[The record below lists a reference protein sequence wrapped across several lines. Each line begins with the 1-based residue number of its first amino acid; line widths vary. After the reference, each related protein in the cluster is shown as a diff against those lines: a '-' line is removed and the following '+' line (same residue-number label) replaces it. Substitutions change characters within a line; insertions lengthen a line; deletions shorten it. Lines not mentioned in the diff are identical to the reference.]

1 MSRGVEMVS
10 RNFSQL
16 ESAYS
21 RMLQVSDDDREYLNL
36 EELKPHHLTELS
48 NQNRHTLQLNINQ
61 TEAPSLMTERAQQQS
76 QPSEFSVGQSGQ
88 IYYDLNAQ
96 PNSE

>member
-16 ESAYS
+16 ESTYS

-48 NQNRHTLQLNINQ
+48 NQNRHTLQLNANQ
-61 TEAPSLMTERAQQQS
+61 TDTPSQTERAQQQ
-76 QPSEFSVGQSGQ
+76 QAEFSVGQSGQ

>member
-48 NQNRHTLQLNINQ
+48 NQNRHTLQLNSNQ
-61 TEAPSLMTERAQQQS
+61 TETPSQPERAQQQ
-76 QPSEFSVGQSGQ
+76 QAEFSVGHSGQ

>member
-1 MSRGVEMVS
+1 MSVEMVS

-36 EELKPHHLTELS
+36 EELKPQHLTELS
-48 NQNRHTLQLNINQ
+48 NQNRHTLQLNAIQ
-61 TEAPSLMTERAQQQS
+61 TDTTSQTERAQTHSQQA
-76 QPSEFSVGQSGQ
+76 EFIVGQSGQ
-88 IYYDLNAQ
+88 IHYDLNAQ